1 LLVARARS
9 GLFLPHLVFDLYSIL
24 LLLYCY
30 RTTQFKCFVEST
42 SSKTAKSK
50 IGVLLLVNRKTIVEK
65 RVSQVD
71 HKDQMISM
79 MEEDLLQ
86 EMIRD
91 RELSITFIKKK
102 ISDQDEKDIRLR
114 KQQILITETVATNR
128 DEYRT
133 ELTALRQKYGEYL
146 RQYHDM
152 KDALDTKRQHQQQ
165 NNGGTTTPKVPG
177 LHVYNEIM
185 NAVDTNASSSS
196 AAAAM
201 AGIESS
207 SNYVVRMQSQLCKA
221 MHGMGIMETQL
232 QLTRKQTELYKKKS
246 KDSITDMVEEKS
258 QVELKIVNELIIAD
272 TSRQEVE
279 MKRKTQ
285 HDSFFKEKYDLLE
298 KIERQN
304 EHAAAAKDD
313 DDDDNNDEE
322 EDNPEDKE
330 ELTGMLEHGKEEI
343 ERLLLSNEETA
354 KTLEEL
360 KIKAAIAQG
369 QDVVDDIVTSIAEE
383 FAEQEEDDDSDDDYN

>member
-1 LLVARARS
+1 
-9 GLFLPHLVFDLYSIL
+9 
-24 LLLYCY
+24 
-30 RTTQFKCFVEST
+30 
-42 SSKTAKSK
+42 
-50 IGVLLLVNRKTIVEK
+50 
-65 RVSQVD
+65 
-71 HKDQMISM
+71 M

-91 RELSITFIKKK
+91 RELSITFSKKK

-114 KQQILITETVATNR
+114 KQQIAIGLTVATNR
-128 DEYRT
+128 EEYRT
-133 ELTALRQKYGEYL
+133 ELAALRQKYGEYL
-146 RQYHDM
+146 RQYHDT
-152 KDALDTKRQHQQQ
+152 KDALDTKRQQQQQ
-165 NNGGTTTPKVPG
+165 NGGQQQQQQNGGSTTKAPG
-177 LHVYNEIM
+177 LHVYSEIM
-185 NAVDTNASSSS
+185 NAVDTNASSGN
-196 AAAAM
+196 
-201 AGIESS
+201 AGTDSS

-246 KDSITDMVEEKS
+246 KDVTTDMVEEKS
-258 QVELKIVNELIIAD
+258 QVELKIVNELIVAD

-279 MKRKTQ
+279 TKHKTQ

-304 EHAAAAKDD
+304 EQAAANNEDNSDD
-313 DDDDNNDEE
+313 DDDEEE

-343 ERLLLSNEETA
+343 ERLERENEETA
-354 KTLEEL
+354 TKLEEL

-383 FAEQEEDDDSDDDYN
+383 FAEQESDDDSDIDDDYD

>member
-1 LLVARARS
+1 
-9 GLFLPHLVFDLYSIL
+9 
-24 LLLYCY
+24 
-30 RTTQFKCFVEST
+30 
-42 SSKTAKSK
+42 
-50 IGVLLLVNRKTIVEK
+50 
-65 RVSQVD
+65 
-71 HKDQMISM
+71 M

-91 RELSITFIKKK
+91 RELSITFSKKK

-114 KQQILITETVATNR
+114 KQQIAIGLTVATNR
-128 DEYRT
+128 EEYRT
-133 ELTALRQKYGEYL
+133 ELAALRQKYGEYL
-146 RQYHDM
+146 RQYHDT
-152 KDALDTKRQHQQQ
+152 KDALDTKRQQQQQQQQ
-165 NNGGTTTPKVPG
+165 NGGSTTKAPG
-177 LHVYNEIM
+177 LHVYSEIM
-185 NAVDTNASSSS
+185 NAVDTNASSGN
-196 AAAAM
+196 
-201 AGIESS
+201 AGTDSS

-232 QLTRKQTELYKKKS
+232 QLTRKQTELYRKKS
-246 KDSITDMVEEKS
+246 KDVTTDMVEEKS
-258 QVELKIVNELIIAD
+258 QVELKIVNELIVAD

-279 MKRKTQ
+279 TKHKTQ

-304 EHAAAAKDD
+304 EQAAANNEDNSDD
-313 DDDDNNDEE
+313 DDDEEE

-343 ERLLLSNEETA
+343 VRLERENEETA
-354 KTLEEL
+354 TKLEEL

-383 FAEQEEDDDSDDDYN
+383 FAEQESDDDSDIDDDYD

>member
-1 LLVARARS
+1 
-9 GLFLPHLVFDLYSIL
+9 
-24 LLLYCY
+24 
-30 RTTQFKCFVEST
+30 
-42 SSKTAKSK
+42 
-50 IGVLLLVNRKTIVEK
+50 
-65 RVSQVD
+65 
-71 HKDQMISM
+71 M

-91 RELSITFIKKK
+91 RELSITFSKKK

-114 KQQILITETVATNR
+114 KQQIAIGLTVATNR
-128 DEYRT
+128 EEYRT
-133 ELTALRQKYGEYL
+133 ELAALRQKYGEYL
-146 RQYHDM
+146 RQYHDT
-152 KDALDTKRQHQQQ
+152 KDALDTKRQQQQQQQQ
-165 NNGGTTTPKVPG
+165 NGGQQQQQQNGGSTTKAPG
-177 LHVYNEIM
+177 LHVYSEIM
-185 NAVDTNASSSS
+185 NAVDTNASSGNAAS
-196 AAAAM
+196 AAAM
-201 AGIESS
+201 AGTDSS

-246 KDSITDMVEEKS
+246 KDVTTDMVEEKS
-258 QVELKIVNELIIAD
+258 QVELKIVNELIVAD

-279 MKRKTQ
+279 TKHKTQ

-304 EHAAAAKDD
+304 EQAAANNEDNSDD
-313 DDDDNNDEE
+313 DDDEEE

-343 ERLLLSNEETA
+343 ERLERENEETA
-354 KTLEEL
+354 TKLEEL

-383 FAEQEEDDDSDDDYN
+383 FAEQESDDDSDIDDDYD

>member
-1 LLVARARS
+1 
-9 GLFLPHLVFDLYSIL
+9 
-24 LLLYCY
+24 
-30 RTTQFKCFVEST
+30 
-42 SSKTAKSK
+42 
-50 IGVLLLVNRKTIVEK
+50 
-65 RVSQVD
+65 
-71 HKDQMISM
+71 M

-91 RELSITFIKKK
+91 RELSITFSKKK

-114 KQQILITETVATNR
+114 KQQIAIGLTVATNR
-128 DEYRT
+128 EEYRT
-133 ELTALRQKYGEYL
+133 ELAALRQKYGEYL
-146 RQYHDM
+146 RQYHDT
-152 KDALDTKRQHQQQ
+152 KDALDTKRQQQQQ
-165 NNGGTTTPKVPG
+165 NGGSTTKAPG
-177 LHVYNEIM
+177 LHVYSEIM
-185 NAVDTNASSSS
+185 NAVDTNASSGN
-196 AAAAM
+196 
-201 AGIESS
+201 AGTDSS

-246 KDSITDMVEEKS
+246 KDVTTDMVEEKS
-258 QVELKIVNELIIAD
+258 QVELKIVNELIVAD

-279 MKRKTQ
+279 TKHKTQ

-304 EHAAAAKDD
+304 EQAAANNEDNSDD
-313 DDDDNNDEE
+313 DDDEEE

-343 ERLLLSNEETA
+343 ERLERKNEETA
-354 KTLEEL
+354 TKLEEL

-383 FAEQEEDDDSDDDYN
+383 FAEQESDDDSDIDDDYD